1 MTTKRSES
9 NNQGGSA
16 KRFIALIDNY
26 DSFTYNI
33 YQMISRIIQ
42 DDPDEEVR
50 VFRNDEITVSELEAL
65 NPHRLI
71 ISPGPGTPSDAGIS
85 VGAIKAF
92 SGRIPILG
100 VCLGHQSLAE
110 AFGGEIVQAKNIV
123 HGKVEPI
130 EVDGRGVLRNL
141 PNPCSFTRYHSLAV
155 DPSSVPPELEI
166 TATSADGEI
175 MGLRHRDFP
184 IEGVQFHPESIGSP
198 HGERLLANFLN
209 WRREPLDRP
218 GLLSKV
224 ISGADLTR
232 VEAAAFMDELTDGS
246 LEDAYT
252 AGVLTALSAKGITAD
267 EVAGCV
273 SVLVEKRRPVNLEAD
288 GILDTCG
295 TGGDG
300 LHTFNISSF
309 SALLAASCG
318 ATVAKHGNRAVSSKS
333 GSTDFYSALGVPV
346 NLDAAGVEASVK
358 AEGFAYMAAPL
369 FHGAMRHAGPVRRAL
384 GVKTIMNCLGPL
396 ANPAG
401 ADFQIIGVFDDAL
414 LPVMARAARMLGV
427 KRVWTVRSMDGLDE
441 ISPAA
446 PSKIFKI
453 DENGVE
459 SEELFDP
466 STLGITGY
474 SVADLAGGDGAENAR
489 AARDLLRG
497 GGSPAVREAVC
508 LNAGAALAVAGLAEN
523 IADGYG
529 KAAAVLDDGRAATKL
544 EALRKRSGGGNGV
557 GKT

>member
-1 MTTKRSES
+1 MATK
-9 NNQGGSA
+9 N
-16 KRFIALIDNY
+16 FIALIDNY

-33 YQMISRIIQ
+33 YQMISQIIE

-50 VFRNDEITVSELEAL
+50 IFRNDEISLKELVAL
-65 NPHRLI
+65 NPDRLI

-85 VGAIKAF
+85 VEAIRTF
-92 SGRIPILG
+92 TGRIPILG
-100 VCLGHQSLAE
+100 VCLGHQCLAE

-130 EVDGRGVLRNL
+130 DVDGKGVLRNL
-141 PNPCSFTRYHSLAV
+141 PNPCLFTRYHSLAV
-155 DPSSVPPELEI
+155 DPSSVPEELEV
-166 TATSADGEI
+166 TARSADGEI
-175 MGLRHRDFP
+175 MGLRHKTLP
-184 IEGVQFHPESIGSP
+184 IEGVQFHPESIGSQF
-198 HGERLLANFLN
+198 GDRLLANFLH
-209 WRREPLDRP
+209 WRREPLDQQ
-218 GLLSKV
+218 GLLNRV

-232 VEAAAFMDELTDGS
+232 EEAAAFMDELTDGA
-246 LEDAYT
+246 LEESYT
-252 AGVLTALSAKGITAD
+252 AGLLTALSAKGVTAE

-318 ATVAKHGNRAVSSKS
+318 ATVAKHGNRSVSSKS
-333 GSTDFYSALGVPV
+333 GSTDFYSALGVST
-346 NLDAAGVEASVK
+346 NLDPDGVAASVK
-358 AEGFAYMAAPL
+358 DEGFAYMAAPL
-369 FHGAMRHAGPVRRAL
+369 FHGAMRYAGPVRKAL

-401 ADFQIIGVFDDAL
+401 ADFQIIGVYEDAL
-414 LPVMARAARMLGV
+414 LPVLARAAKMLGV
-427 KRVWTVRSMDGLDE
+427 KRVMTVRSVDGLDE
-441 ISPAA
+441 ISPSA
-446 PSKIFKI
+446 PTRIFTI

-466 STLGITGY
+466 GTLGITGF

-489 AARDLLRG
+489 IARELLRG
-497 GGSPAVREAVC
+497 DGPPAVREAVC
-508 LNAGAALAVAGLAEN
+508 LNAGAALVVAGLASD
-523 IADGYG
+523 IADGYVKA
-529 KAAAVLDDGRAATKL
+529 KAALADGRTADKV
-544 EALRKRSGGGNGV
+544 EALRKR
-557 GKT
+557 TA